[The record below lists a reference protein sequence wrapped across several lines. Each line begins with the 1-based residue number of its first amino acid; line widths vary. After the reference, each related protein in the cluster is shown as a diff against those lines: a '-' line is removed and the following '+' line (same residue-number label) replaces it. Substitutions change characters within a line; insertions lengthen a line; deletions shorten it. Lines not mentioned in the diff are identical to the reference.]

1 MQSVMV
7 LIEFMSP
14 VVTSCPSDAT
24 ILLASI
30 QSRISSVESIFF
42 APSSAVAELSVESHA
57 CIVFIRA
64 LDQLR
69 TAAYKM
75 FSDLKY
81 DEEITDILIKIR
93 STGNLK
99 GFSFLPLFCNLVIK
113 GRNYLSHGADM
124 HKTFSLLLCTCAAAS
139 LLRFLYK
146 DTPFSPKFKND
157 ADSSSGSSL
166 GSATSTTPS
175 GIVLRAPSSV
185 CEPAEQLEASVKQL
199 LERMCICDTKLLV
212 HEIVKNHSEM

>member
-14 VVTSCPSDAT
+14 VVKSCPSDAT
-24 ILLASI
+24 SLLASI
-30 QSRISSVESIFF
+30 QSRISLVESIFF

-64 LDQLR
+64 LEQLR

-81 DEEITDILIKIR
+81 DEEITEILIKIR

-99 GFSFLPLFCNLVIK
+99 GTDPLFCNLVIK

-146 DTPFSPKFKND
+146 DTPFSPKVKND
-157 ADSSSGSSL
+157 ADNSSGSSL
-166 GSATSTTPS
+166 GSATPTTPS

-199 LERMCICDTKLLV
+199 LERMCICDTELLV
-212 HEIVKNHSEM
+212 REIVKNHSEM